1 MKRKTGLIILGAG
14 LLLAAVLFALR
25 QTSWFA
31 NEQLKTMS
39 ELAEG
44 INAAFW
50 AALVVAGMGLIL
62 FFRALLIGSQDP
74 PASPL
79 ETEEVWVCPDCGEE
93 NTMDSQFCSAC
104 GKPFDRSPIPEE
116 NGDWTCPWCGT
127 VHNGNASVCTAC
139 GYDRFAE

>member
-14 LLLAAVLFALR
+14 LLLAAGLFALR

-50 AALVVAGMGLIL
+50 AALVVAGLGLIL
-62 FFRALLIGSQDP
+62 FFRALLTGSQETT
-74 PASPL
+74 AVPL
-79 ETEEVWVCPDCGEE
+79 ETEEFWVCPNCGEE
-93 NTMDSQFCSAC
+93 NRMDADYCSAC
-104 GKPFDRSPIPEE
+104 GTPFDQSEAPEE
-116 NGDWTCPWCGT
+116 EGDWTCPWCGT
-127 VHNGNASVCTAC
+127 VHNENASVCTAC
-139 GYDRFAE
+139 GYDRFAD